1 MRALCVR
8 AAARGRGWHVAIA
21 NNRHNEQSS
30 NLEHI
35 SAGFEPGTSRMRSV
49 FLPSELCKK
58 TPQWEPVW
66 RLVSQFGKSL
76 FVDLGGGHPRR
87 IQAKGLFKSNL
98 VEARR

>member
-21 NNRHNEQSS
+21 NNRHNEQGS
-30 NLEHI
+30 NLEDI

-58 TPQWEPVW
+58 TPPMGAGFAISFAIREKPLRRPW
-66 RLVSQFGKSL
+66 RRTSAEDS
-76 FVDLGGGHPRR
+76 
-87 IQAKGLFKSNL
+87 S
-98 VEARR
+98 